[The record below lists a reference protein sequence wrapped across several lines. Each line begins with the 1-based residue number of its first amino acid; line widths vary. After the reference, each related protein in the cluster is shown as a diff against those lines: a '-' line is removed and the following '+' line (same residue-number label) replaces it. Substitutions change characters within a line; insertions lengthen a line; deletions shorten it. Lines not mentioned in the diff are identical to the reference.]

1 MEGPLI
7 PRPGFGTVGRPV
19 KVMTNHWRVLGW
31 PEGRVVQYHVEFS
44 RGTVTKT
51 LARKIWAQWERQ
63 RGPRNARERVAY
75 DGMAIA
81 YWFGRG
87 DLPQEDLEREVPLVE
102 GSQQRVRV
110 TLKRA
115 ADVDLGR
122 IRPFVNGEI
131 SISPEV
137 MKALS
142 ALEVVLR
149 HAPAQLFKPRGRG
162 AFYDFGTD
170 DNPTRGDPL
179 GRTGLE
185 LRRGLYMALTACQGG
200 LTINYDLSHGVF
212 VAPGSLV
219 EEIAR
224 LLDMPVHRLKGPS
237 ARTLTPPQMDAIKK
251 QLCGRQVQMTHRHGQ
266 RPKKK
271 IFGFTEQRVA
281 DVTFTLDGADETTV
295 PAFFLQS
302 YNARVEFPSLPA
314 IIFRGRLGDCYVPV
328 EFTTLLPGKPFL
340 GLPPPEAVSEIV
352 KKATVK
358 PEQRFREIE
367 RQMRDIARVN
377 DDAGVLGGDNQS
389 LIRVENRFMVIPGR
403 VLPAPRLAY
412 GNCYAEPAEL
422 APNGWNL
429 RGKQFLSGAM
439 ATVALLNLAGPADAG
454 RPVREADFRSFYQQ
468 MQAYAAEQCRCTLE
482 PDHPIVVERRHDE
495 AILDAMRRLVH
506 LVGELP
512 GLIIVVLPDG
522 NKSRY
527 NQVKAAG
534 DLVLGIATQCVQSQ
548 KIQRANS
555 QYLANVL
562 TKVNVKITA
571 TNQYVPVNWTLAGRV
586 PFLSVPAMI
595 VGIDVS
601 HAAPDSA
608 LPSIAAMVASMNP
621 SATVFRAQLSAQA
634 ARQEYTIKQL
644 CDMAKKLLA
653 EFICANRAW
662 PRRILVL
669 RDGVSEGM
677 LAQVTHDDMKAL
689 RAAYAELATAVRA
702 EIAAIARGD
711 LVAAT
716 RDEITTGKRLDPDL
730 LVIAP
735 PLPHPHPQAQPKYV
749 YVIVTKRT
757 KTRFAPSRDDR
768 TPTDKSGNVVAGLV
782 VEKEITH
789 PTHFEFFLQSQA
801 GLQGTSVPAKYT
813 VTLDEMGHTP
823 DELQTLLFS
832 LCFTFQRATR
842 SISVPAPVRYAHLA
856 ATRGM
861 AYLSALRDP
870 EMASQQQ
877 GNRIQPHSNVAGGMF
892 FM

>member
-19 KVMTNHWRVLGW
+19 RVKTNHWRMLGW

-87 DLPQEDLEREVPLVE
+87 DLPQEDLERE
-102 GSQQRVRV
+102 
-110 TLKRA
+110 RA

-131 SISPEV
+131 RISHEV
-137 MKALS
+137 MIALS

-170 DNPTRGDPL
+170 DIPMHGDPL

-185 LRRGLYMALTACQGG
+185 LRRGLYMGLTACHGR

-212 VAPGSLV
+212 VGPGSLV
-219 EEIAR
+219 EEIPR
-224 LLDMPVHRLKGPS
+224 LLDKH
-237 ARTLTPPQMDAIKK
+237 
-251 QLCGRQVQMTHRHGQ
+251 LCGRQVQMTHRHGQ
-266 RPKKK
+266 RLKKK
-271 IFGFTEQRVA
+271 IFKFTEQRVA
-281 DVTFTLDGADETTV
+281 DVTFTLDGAGEITV
-295 PAFFLQS
+295 PAYFLRT

-328 EFTTLLPGKPFL
+328 EFTALLSKPFL

-352 KKATVK
+352 KKATVR

-377 DDAGVLGGDNQS
+377 DAGVLGVDDHS
-389 LIRVENRFMVIPGR
+389 LFRVDPRFMVIPGR
-403 VLPAPRLAY
+403 VLPAPRLTY

-429 RGKQFLSGAM
+429 CGKQLLSGAM

-454 RPVREADFRSFYQQ
+454 RPVSEADFLSFYQQ
-468 MQAYAAEQCRCTLE
+468 MQAHAAE
-482 PDHPIVVERRHDE
+482 HER
-495 AILDAMRRLVH
+495 
-506 LVGELP
+506 P
-512 GLIIVVLPDG
+512 GLILVVLADG

-534 DLVLGIATQCVQSQ
+534 DLVLGIATQC
-548 KIQRANS
+548 
-555 QYLANVL
+555 YLANVL

-571 TNQYVPVNWTLAGRV
+571 TNQYVPVNWSLSGRV

-595 VGIDVS
+595 VSIDVS

-608 LPSIAAMVASMNP
+608 LLSIAAMVASMNP
-621 SATVFRAQLSAQA
+621 SGTVFCAQLSAQA
-634 ARQEYTIKQL
+634 ARQEHTIDQL
-644 CDMAKKLLA
+644 RVMAKTLLTK
-653 EFICANRAW
+653 FIRANRSW

-677 LAQVTHDDMKAL
+677 LAHVTAVELKAL
-689 RAAYAELATAVRA
+689 RAAYAELAAAVLT
-702 EIAAIARGD
+702 ETAAIARGD

-716 RDEITTGKRLDPDL
+716 CGEVANGTRLDPDL

-735 PLPHPHPQAQPKYV
+735 PPPPPHPQAQPKYV
-749 YVIVTKRT
+749 YVIVIKRT
-757 KTRFAPSRDDR
+757 KTRFAPSRDDH
-768 TPTDKSGNVVAGLV
+768 TPTDMSGNVVAGLAV
-782 VEKEITH
+782 DKEITH
-789 PTHFEFFLQSQA
+789 PTHFELFLQSQA

-813 VTLDEMGHTP
+813 VTVDEIGHTP
-823 DELQTLLFS
+823 DELQTMLFS

-870 EMASQQQ
+870 EMANQQQ
-877 GNRIQPHSNVAGGMF
+877 QHGQIQPRSNVAGGMF